1 MHEGDHPIRIF
12 RLGDQGLRRVL
23 GELEATVME
32 VVWAGPGAVTIREV
46 TERLSSSRQPL
57 AFNTV
62 MTVMNRLV
70 AKGLLRRSGR
80 KGSYTYRPAMDR
92 EAFLREVTRRV
103 AAGLVQDFGSLA
115 VSQFVDVLA
124 EEAPDALAELERELR
139 RRQVHDEAP

>member
-1 MHEGDHPIRIF
+1 MREEHHPIRTF
-12 RLGDQGLRRVL
+12 RLGDQGLKRVL
-23 GELEATVME
+23 GELEAMVME
-32 VVWAGPGAVTIREV
+32 VVWASAGPVTIREV
-46 TERLSSSRQPL
+46 TERLRSHQPL

-70 AKGLLRRSGR
+70 AKGLLKRSGR
-80 KGSYTYRPAMDR
+80 KGSYTYRPALER

-103 AAGLVQDFGSLA
+103 AAGLVQDFGTLA

-139 RRQVHDEAP
+139 RRQMRDEAP

>member
-1 MHEGDHPIRIF
+1 MPREDHSIRVF
-12 RLGDQGLRRVL
+12 RLGDQGLKRVL

-32 VVWAGPGAVTIREV
+32 VVWASPEPVNVRDV
-46 TERLSSSRQPL
+46 TERLRSSRRPL

-70 AKGLLRRSGR
+70 AKGLLRRGGR
-80 KGSYTYRPAMDR
+80 KGSYTYRSAMDR

-103 AAGLVQDFGSLA
+103 AAGLVRDFGPLA
-115 VSQFVDVLA
+115 VNQFVDVLA

-139 RRQVHDEAP
+139 RRKVQDEGH